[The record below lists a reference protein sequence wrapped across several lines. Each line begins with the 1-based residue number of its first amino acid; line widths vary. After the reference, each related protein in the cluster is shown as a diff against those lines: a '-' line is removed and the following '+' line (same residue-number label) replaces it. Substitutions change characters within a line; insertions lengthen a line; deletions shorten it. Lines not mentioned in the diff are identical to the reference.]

1 MYEQERTDQEGY
13 ELFRRAIEQRDGDAW
28 SEIYTRYRPLL
39 LAWARQYSVCAAT
52 GNQYE
57 DIADRALS
65 RAWLALRAEHFGHFP
80 GLVALL
86 AYLRT
91 CVAAAVIDAT
101 RAQATRERAYQ
112 KLDAT
117 PVGTPEEQV
126 VNANSRAELWKL
138 LNSLV
143 SNPHERIVLVE
154 SFVLALPPRAIFER
168 HHDCFADVL
177 EIYSLKRNLLN
188 RLERSHDLQ
197 QLYQELF
204 LE

>member
-117 PVGTPEEQV
+117 SVGTPEEQV

-154 SFVLALPPRAIFER
+154 SFVLALPPRAIFDR

-188 RLERSHDLQ
+188 RLERNHDLQ